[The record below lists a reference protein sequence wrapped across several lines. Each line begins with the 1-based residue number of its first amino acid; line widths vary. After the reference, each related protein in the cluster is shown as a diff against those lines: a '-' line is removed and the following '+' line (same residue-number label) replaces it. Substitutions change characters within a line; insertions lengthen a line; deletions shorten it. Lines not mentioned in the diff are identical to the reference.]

1 MTPPIEDKALAAFLL
16 GVPAAMAGTTDDAVP
31 DARFLEYARS
41 FAPYTAKVSCRDA
54 EGMINEAT
62 ATLIGPHWAITAAH
76 VVHGVSGITLT
87 TGAGSRP
94 VGRVVIHPEWKD
106 STHGWHD
113 LALLHCETPA
123 TTDYYP
129 PLSDGGERESQTVS
143 IVGYGLHGKLTEG
156 HSSSD
161 GKLRAG
167 TQTIERFER
176 TVIVC
181 HAQCGSSSLEF
192 CISPGDSGGPL
203 FAGGKLAGVNSFT
216 MAAKGPL
223 KSKAGE
229 ETAHTRVSLYREWIN
244 QVMEDNR

>member
-16 GVPAAMAGTTDDAVP
+16 SVPAAVAGTTDDAVP
-31 DARFLEYARS
+31 DARYIEYGSR
-41 FAPYTAKVSCRDA
+41 FRDYTSKFSGRDEA
-54 EGMINEAT
+54 GRLNEAT
-62 ATLIGPHWAITAAH
+62 ATLISPHWAITAAH
-76 VVHGVSGITLT
+76 VAHGVNGITLT
-87 TGAGSRP
+87 TGTTSRP
-94 VGRVVIHPEWKD
+94 VDRVVAHPDWVDDK
-106 STHGWHD
+106 HGWHD

-123 TTDYYP
+123 GIAYYP
-129 PLSDGGERESQTVS
+129 PLSDGDEKVGQTVS
-143 IVGYGLHGKLTEG
+143 IVGYGLHGRLTDG
-156 HSSSD
+156 HSGYD

-181 HAQCGSSSLEF
+181 HAQCGTSTLEF

-223 KSKAGE
+223 KSRQGE